1 MLLSRRRL
9 LQSIGVTSAACALPA
24 VGSNLLKTQ
33 APKMVNY
40 KALFNGALDKNAA
53 LMGFSNVEEDFSLQ
67 TMTLEGAL
75 PNDLNGS
82 LMRNGPAKMERG
94 DVRYHHMFEGDGM
107 IQQFRFGNGQ
117 IIHQG
122 RFIKTNKYVQEEKA
136 QKFLFSGPD
145 TVIENSLAVTTNDT
159 VNTAN
164 TNVIPVGDDLWA
176 LWEAGSPTRID
187 EKTLDNKGIIN
198 LGDNSKYGASLK
210 GLPFSAHPKIDT
222 NGDIFNFGL
231 HDSGQVVLYHLL
243 SNGTM
248 KNVALVDAKYRGGM
262 LHDFLITHRHIL
274 LILPSLTV
282 NPLKK
287 GYFEKVEFNSA
298 QPMVVLVVDKNT
310 LKVSKRYELPPA
322 FVFHFGNA
330 WEENDGTIHFD
341 ASLYENA
348 DAINWLSRIM
358 TGDINRSK
366 ESSTTLITLKPNGT
380 ADLYSFDGNSGFPRV
395 APHLTGLRNEYLYH
409 SSRTKSD
416 FWQDS
421 VNRLNVNTG
430 KLDAYHYGADF
441 LVEEHLPIC
450 PQGKESKGYLVGTA
464 LHVPTKRTCINVFDV
479 TNLSA
484 GPISR
489 GWLPYH
495 LPLGFHGNFKL
506 T

>member
-9 LQSIGVTSAACALPA
+9 LKSIGAISTACALPT
-24 VGSNLLKTQ
+24 VGSSLLK
-33 APKMVNY
+33 AKKSKAVNY
-40 KALFNGALDKNAA
+40 KFLFNQALAKNPA
-53 LMGFSNVEEDFSLQ
+53 LIGFGNIEENFSLKK
-67 TMTLEGAL
+67 MELEGVL
-75 PNDLNGS
+75 PQDLTGS
-82 LMRNGPAKMERG
+82 LIRNGPAKMERG

-117 IIHQG
+117 ITHHG
-122 RFIKTNKYVQEEKA
+122 RFVNTKKYAQEEKA

-145 TVIENSLAVTTNDT
+145 THIENSLAVTINDT

-187 EKTLDNKGIIN
+187 EKTLDNKGIVN
-198 LGDNSKYGASLK
+198 LGDNSKYGTSLK
-210 GLPFSAHPKIDT
+210 GLPFSAHPKIDA

-231 HDSGQVVLYHLL
+231 HASGQVVVYHL
-243 SNGTM
+243 SSTGNM
-248 KNVALVDAKYRGGM
+248 KNVALIDAKYRGGM

-274 LILPSLTV
+274 LVLPSLTV
-282 NPLKK
+282 NTLKQ
-287 GYFEKVEFNSA
+287 GYFEQMEFNSE
-298 QPMVVLVVDKNT
+298 QPMVVLMVDKNT
-310 LKVSKRYELPPA
+310 LKVTKRYELPPG

-348 DAINWLSRIM
+348 DVINELSRIM
-358 TGDINRSK
+358 VGDSHHPK
-366 ESSTTLITLKPNGT
+366 ESSTTLVTLKPNGT
-380 ADLYSFDGNSGFPRV
+380 THLHTFSGNSEFPRI
-395 APHLTGLRNEYLYH
+395 APHLTGLRNDYLY
-409 SSRTKSD
+409 SLSRNPGGLWRD
-416 FWQDS
+416 R

-430 KLDAYHYGADF
+430 KQDTYHYGSEF
-441 LVEEHLPIC
+441 LVEEHLPVC
-450 PQGKESKGYLVGTA
+450 PQGKEKQGYLVGTA

-495 LPLGFHGNFKL
+495 LPLGFHGNFKP